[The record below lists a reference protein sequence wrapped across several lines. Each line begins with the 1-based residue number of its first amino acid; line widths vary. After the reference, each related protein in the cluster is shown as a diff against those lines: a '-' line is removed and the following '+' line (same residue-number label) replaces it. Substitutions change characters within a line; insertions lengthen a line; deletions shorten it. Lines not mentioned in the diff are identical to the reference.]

1 MVVMIKIN
9 DVFLVLIV
17 FLCFFS
23 ACQKLENTIDIE
35 FDDSDNNLVVECY
48 IESGKPY
55 QLMLTETKN
64 YFDITNI
71 CPFVRNS
78 LVVITQNG
86 LKDTLTEAPYSGSG
100 CSSILPYWNSDSTRF
115 FNYGSNTICPS
126 GLNNEFVL
134 EVWDTLND
142 RYIRATTTAISVVPI
157 TTFQVEFNQDSVA
170 YCFLSC
176 QDDLSTLD
184 YYRLTLHKAALS
196 RIDNSSFLNY
206 VAINPHFDQVLY
218 DQALF
223 AGGEVGFASGYQF
236 YRTDTLIGTIYHI
249 NQAYYNY
256 LETTRAA
263 KDANLNPFV
272 EPTAITSNIEGGYGI
287 FTYLAYDR
295 DTVYIPW

>member
-1 MVVMIKIN
+1 MVVIMKIN
-9 DVFLVLIV
+9 TILLVLTVFLG
-17 FLCFFS
+17 FFS
-23 ACQKLENTIDIE
+23 ACQKLENSIDIE
-35 FDDSDNNLVVECY
+35 FDDEDKDLVVECY
-48 IESGKPY
+48 IEAGKPY

-71 CPFVRNS
+71 CPFVRHS

-115 FNYGSNTICPS
+115 FNYGSNTICPA
-126 GLNNEFVL
+126 GPNNEFVL

-142 RYIRATTTAISVVPI
+142 RYIRATTRAITSVPI
-157 TTFQVEFNQDSVA
+157 TTFQTTFNQDTIA
-170 YCFLSC
+170 YCLLAC
-176 QDDLSTLD
+176 QDDLNALN
-184 YYRLTLHKAALS
+184 YYRMTLHKNSLS
-196 RIDNSSFLNY
+196 RRDDGAFLNY
-206 VAINPHFDQVLY
+206 VANNPYFDEVLY

-223 AGGEVGFASGYQF
+223 TGGEVGFASGYQF

-249 NQAYYNY
+249 NRAYYDY

-263 KDANLNPFV
+263 QDANLNPFV
-272 EPTAITSNIEGGYGI
+272 EPSKIASNVEGGYGI

-295 DTVYIPW
+295 DTLYIPW

>member
-1 MVVMIKIN
+1 MKKNTMLFI
-9 DVFLVLIV
+9 LIACLGV
-17 FLCFFS
+17 FS

-35 FDDSDNNLVVECY
+35 FDDLDNDLVVECY
-48 IESGKPY
+48 IEAGKPY
-55 QLMLTETKN
+55 QLMLTETKS

-71 CPFVRNS
+71 CPFVNNA

-86 LKDTLTEAPYSGSG
+86 QKDTLTEAPYSGSG

-126 GLNNEFVL
+126 GPNHEFVL

-142 RYIRATTTAISVVPI
+142 RYIRATTRTIASVPI
-157 TTFQVEFNQDSVA
+157 TTFQTEFNQDSIA
-170 YCFLSC
+170 YCLLAC
-176 QDDLSTLD
+176 QDDLNTLD
-184 YYRLTLHKAALS
+184 YYRMTLHKTSLS
-196 RIDNSSFLNY
+196 RRDNGAFLNY
-206 VAINPHFDQVLY
+206 VATNPYFDQVLY

-223 AGGEVGFASGYQF
+223 TAGEVGYTSGYQF

-249 NQAYYNY
+249 NEAYYNY

-272 EPTAITSNIEGGYGI
+272 EPATITSNIEGGFGI

-295 DTVYIPW
+295 DTLYIPW